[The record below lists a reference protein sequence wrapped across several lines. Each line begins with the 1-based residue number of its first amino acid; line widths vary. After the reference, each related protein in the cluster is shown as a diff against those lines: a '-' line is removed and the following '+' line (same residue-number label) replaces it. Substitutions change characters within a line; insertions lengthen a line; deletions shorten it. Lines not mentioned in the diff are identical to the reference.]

1 MKHIK
6 SLAFVVA
13 GLFYVQDFS
22 CQSIPDHNQDD
33 SRKYSKNE
41 LLGQIN
47 PAPPLFSEVP
57 IIYASRSG
65 ILLRTEVLNAF
76 NDLHKAAADEDIEL
90 IILSGTRT
98 FSHQK
103 SIWERKW
110 ERPRY
115 MGWADLEK
123 TRDILSYSSMPGTSR
138 HHWGTDL
145 DLNSLENDYFN
156 SGEGLKVYDFLVR
169 CASDFG
175 FYQVYTEK
183 IEGYNTISRTGYEE
197 EKWHWSYLPIAN
209 EMLEEYNYLI
219 STEDIDGFKGSST
232 ADSLKII
239 INYVNGILIPKSHLP

>member
-1 MKHIK
+1 MKLIK
-6 SLAFVVA
+6 SLAIIVA
-13 GLFYVQDFS
+13 GLFYVQYFYS
-22 CQSIPDHNQDD
+22 QTTHIEHIDD
-33 SRKYSKNE
+33 NLKYSKNE
-41 LLGQIN
+41 LLGRIN
-47 PAPPLFSEVP
+47 PSSPLFSEVP

-76 NDLHKAAADEDIEL
+76 DKMQKAAADEDLEL

-138 HHWGTDL
+138 HHWGTDI
-145 DLNSLENDYFN
+145 DLNSLENEYFT

-183 IEGYNTISRTGYEE
+183 NIDPNATSRTGYEE

-209 EMLEEYNYLI
+209 EMLEGYNYLI
-219 STEDIDGFKGSST
+219 STGDIDGFKGSST

-239 INYVNGILIPKSHLP
+239 INYVNGIFIPK